1 MLRSMYSGITGLRN
15 FQDQLDIVANNIAN
29 VNTVGYKGSRA
40 TFQTTLFQTLSAG
53 NAPQNQLG
61 GTNPMQIGL
70 GSQLASIDKLMTQG
84 SPMSTGKATD
94 LMIQGEGFFILSDG
108 TGQYYTRA
116 GNFTRDY
123 NGFFVDPASGMK
135 LQGWTAKID
144 QEGKRIIDTNDPIG
158 DIQISSGQ
166 VMAAKQTSFVRLA
179 HNLNAGA
186 GIQDTTIVVKS
197 TTGENLPVK
206 FSFKRDMSEE
216 NKDKN
221 VYDWTATIVGSD
233 YNFALYDSL
242 GGNITP
248 TNQISGKVELDNTG
262 NVISW
267 VNQASNG
274 DPLGESKIS
283 IFDINGEIVDEN
295 GDPVTLTTDG
305 GSLANLTGSIRVTDK
320 VTGETVYYDP
330 EDISIVFDGSGV
342 PTITLQIDGTSVS
355 FTDSNIT
362 KLGEFNNLLSA
373 GIDSGDYTLTGLRLT
388 GASVTDTDI
397 ISNQSLINL
406 KSVREMIQ
414 PPSGGAIRFT
424 DLNNPTNFSEANYI
438 SPSVTTSTELYDSLG
453 NPYNVYLKF
462 TKIDANTWY
471 WKAELEDGT
480 PLFKTTADGQL
491 LNDPAEG
498 VIAFDSNGNI
508 AATQWKI
515 NSNGSI
521 DQTIGDGDDGA
532 AGFWFDPAELG
543 AALNP
548 NVDPQSAAAAGPVN
562 VSINFQELSQFYAEN
577 SIAVTEQDGNA
588 QGTLDSFA
596 INTNGQIIG
605 SFTNGLT
612 APLGQVAL
620 ATFNNP
626 EGLSA
631 IGNSMYSMSSNSGLP
646 QIGVSGVGG
655 RGSINP
661 GALEMSNVDLA
672 EEFTN
677 MIIAQRGFQ
686 ANSRSI
692 TTADAILN
700 ELVNIK
706 R

>member
-108 TGQYYTRA
+108 IGQYYTRA

-135 LQGWTAKID
+135 LQGWTAKIN
-144 QEGKRIIDTNDPIG
+144 QEGNRVIDTNDPIG
-158 DIQISSGQ
+158 DIQVSSGQ

-197 TTGENLPVK
+197 TTGENIPVK

-221 VYDWTATIVGSD
+221 VYNWTASVVGSD
-233 YNFALYDSL
+233 YNFALYDSSSDP
-242 GGNITP
+242 I
-248 TNQISGKVELDNTG
+248 NQLNGKVELDGTG

-267 VNQASNG
+267 VNYDING
-274 DPLGESKIS
+274 DPLAENKIS
-283 IFDINGEIVDEN
+283 IYDINGEIVDQY
-295 GDPVTLTTDG
+295 GDSLTVATSGPD
-305 GSLANLTGSIRVTDK
+305 ATLTGSIRVTDIKTGK
-320 VTGETVYYDP
+320 VVYYDP
-330 EDISIVFDGSGV
+330 KDITIDFDGSGGL
-342 PTITLQIDGTSVS
+342 TINLTINGSPVDFSGTADTV
-355 FTDSNIT
+355 
-362 KLGEFNNLLSA
+362 GEFNKLLSA
-373 GIDSGDYTLTGLRLT
+373 GITSGDYTLTGLRLVGDSDAYT
-388 GASVTDTDI
+388 I
-397 ISNQSLINL
+397 NNQTLADL

-414 PPSGGAIRFT
+414 PPSGGKIRFT

-438 SPSVTTSTELYDSLG
+438 SPSVTTSTVVFDSLG

-480 PLFKTTADGQL
+480 PLYKSTADGQL
-491 LNDPAEG
+491 LDDSAEG
-498 VIAFDSNGNI
+498 VIAFDANGNI

-515 NSNGSI
+515 NDDGTI

-532 AGFWFDPAELG
+532 TGFWFDPAELG
-543 AALNP
+543 AALDP
-548 NVDPQSAAAAGPVN
+548 SVDPQSAAGAGPVN
-562 VSINFQELSQFYAEN
+562 VSINFQELSQFFAEN

-588 QGTLDSFA
+588 QGTLKSFA

-631 IGNSMYSMSSNSGLP
+631 TGNSMYALSSNSGLP